1 MGLKGLGA
9 HRWGKG
15 KRGKDIW
22 DRKNLIHGRK
32 GGCYAL
38 CVRRESRW
46 ETAWTSWIGQ
56 DWRAWADKLKGPVL
70 NPKTLRNH

>member
-38 CVRRESRW
+38 CVRREPVGNSMD
-46 ETAWTSWIGQ
+46 Q
-56 DWRAWADKLKGPVL
+56 LDWAGLESLG
-70 NPKTLRNH
+70 